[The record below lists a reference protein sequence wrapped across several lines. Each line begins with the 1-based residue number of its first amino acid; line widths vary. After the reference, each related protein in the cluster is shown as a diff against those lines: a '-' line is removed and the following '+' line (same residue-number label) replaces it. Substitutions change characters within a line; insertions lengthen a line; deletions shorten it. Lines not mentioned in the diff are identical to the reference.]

1 MSQLV
6 LLLLLVPLAGGLVTL
21 FVRNAGH
28 KFARNL
34 ALGFFLLNLFIS
46 FKLTWDYLPLLEKHS
61 ISVEEIQN
69 ANLAIL
75 TDGLKVGQNLVIPIR
90 SATNLLAAAANK
102 PRIEKPLIK
111 LNKSTSSSPKEL
123 VFLLPFNITIFF

>member
-61 ISVEEIQN
+61 ISVEEKLTFVPLESSVTVFDLIRIKPPHEGRPDAALN
-69 ANLAIL
+69 FLKEIGANNIIF
-75 TDGLKVGQNLVIPIR
+75 TDG
-90 SATNLLAAAANK
+90 A
-102 PRIEKPLIK
+102 
-111 LNKSTSSSPKEL
+111 SSSGLMSFP
-123 VFLLPFNITIFF
+123 

>member
-34 ALGFFLLNLFIS
+34 ALGFFLLNLLS
-46 FKLTWDYLPLLEKHS
+46 LLNLPGIICLFLKNILFLLK
-61 ISVEEIQN
+61 
-69 ANLAIL
+69 
-75 TDGLKVGQNLVIPIR
+75 K
-90 SATNLLAAAANK
+90 NLL
-102 PRIEKPLIK
+102 L
-111 LNKSTSSSPKEL
+111 
-123 VFLLPFNITIFF
+123 FL